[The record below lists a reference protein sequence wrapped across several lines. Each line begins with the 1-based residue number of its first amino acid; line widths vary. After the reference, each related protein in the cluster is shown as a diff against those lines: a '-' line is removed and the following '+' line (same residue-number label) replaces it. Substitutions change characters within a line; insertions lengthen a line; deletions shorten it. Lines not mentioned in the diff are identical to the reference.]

1 MKFKILGKS
10 KQFINI
16 LGNFVSFIILDHKK
30 FLLKIKNSY
39 KYLKRGDFQIIK
51 NKLIIFLAKDLDLKK
66 IDIKTYNIED
76 FKEKHFDFPLFKDPL
91 VSIIIPVYNKLGYT
105 FSCLNSL
112 MENIKDIPYEVI
124 IADDNSTDETKNI
137 ENYIKNIKI
146 IRNKKNLGFLK
157 NCNNASKFANGKY
170 ILLLNNDTN
179 IQPDYLKYLLELIES
194 DEKIGIVGS
203 KIIYPNGI
211 LQEAGGIIWKD
222 GSSASYGNGDEPE
235 KYRYNY
241 IKEVD
246 YVSGCSIMIKKKLW
260 DDIGGF
266 DERFAPSYYEDSD
279 LAFEARKHGYKVLY
293 QPKSIIVHF
302 ENISH
307 GNNAPHLLANKNT
320 FYKKWSKVLEK
331 GHFSKDKDF
340 FLARDRSFNKKT
352 ILCIDHSVPTP
363 DRDAGSKTIYQ
374 YLELFCELG
383 LNVKFMPDDFLYN
396 AIYTPKLENMGIE
409 TLCGKYYYNNFKK
422 WLKENAKYFGFVLLS
437 RPDIAAKYIDLIK
450 TYSKAM
456 VLYYGHDLH
465 YIREL
470 RRYETEKESTI
481 LKESEKWKKIEFNVF
496 NKADIIL
503 TPSINEKIII
513 DNNSSDKKTKVVPPF
528 FYDNFNLIN
537 KTFAE
542 RKNIIFI
549 GGFNHT
555 PNVDGILWFLR
566 EIFPLIIK
574 NRKDIKLVVAG
585 SNPPGSL
592 KNMDNG
598 HNIIIKGYVNDKELK
613 NLYGNARI
621 AIIPL
626 RYGAGVKGKT
636 VEAMYYGVPVV
647 STSFGIEG
655 MPDIQEIINPMDDAK
670 QFAAEVIKMYNDES
684 LLKLMGEKETA
695 YIKKHFFKETAKNI
709 FLDILDLNKP

>member
-1 MKFKILGKS
+1 MKFKILDKS
-10 KQFINI
+10 KQFIKI
-16 LGNFVSFIILDHKK
+16 LSSFISFIILNPKN

-51 NKLIIFLAKDLDLKK
+51 NKLIILLVKDLDFKK
-66 IDIKTYNIED
+66 IDIKTYNIKD
-76 FKEKHFDFPLFKDPL
+76 FREKYFDFPVFKDPS
-91 VSIIIPVYNKLGYT
+91 VSIIIPVYNKLSYT

-124 IADDNSTDETKNI
+124 VADDNSTDETKNI
-137 ENYIKNIKI
+137 ENYLKNIKI

-194 DEKIGIVGS
+194 DKKIGMVGS
-203 KIIYPNGI
+203 KIIYPNGV

-222 GSSASYGNGDEPE
+222 GSSTSCGNGDEPE
-235 KYRYNY
+235 KSQYNY
-241 IKEVD
+241 VKEVD

-279 LAFEARKHGYKVLY
+279 LAFETRKHGYKVLY
-293 QPKSIIVHF
+293 QPKSTIVHF

-307 GNNAPHLLANKNT
+307 GNNAPHLLANKNA
-320 FYKKWSKVLEK
+320 FYKKWNKILEK
-331 GHFSKDKDF
+331 EHFSKDKDF

-352 ILCIDHSVPTP
+352 ILIIDHRIPTP
-363 DRDAGSKTIYQ
+363 DQDAGSKTMYQ

-383 LNVKFMPDDFLYN
+383 LNVKFMPDDFRYD
-396 AIYTPKLENMGIE
+396 AIYAQKLENMGIE
-409 TLCGKYYYNNFKK
+409 TLYGKYYYNNFKK
-422 WLKENAKYFGFVLLS
+422 WIKENAKYFDFVLLS
-437 RPDIAAKYIDLIK
+437 RPDIAVKYMDFIK
-450 TYSKAM
+450 TCSKAK
-456 VLYYGHDLH
+456 VLYYGQDLH

-470 RRYETEKESTI
+470 RRYETEKDPVI
-481 LKESEKWKKIEFNVF
+481 LKESEKWKKIEFSVF
-496 NKADIIL
+496 NKADLIL
-503 TPSINEKIII
+503 TPSISEKIII
-513 DNNSSDKKTKVVPPF
+513 DNNSSGKKTKVVPPF
-528 FYDNFNLIN
+528 FYDNSNLAN
-537 KTFAE
+537 KDFAE
-542 RKNIIFI
+542 RKDILFV

-574 NRKDIKLVVAG
+574 NIKDVRLIIAG
-585 SNPPGSL
+585 SNPPDIL

-598 HNIIIKGYVNDKELK
+598 HNIIIKGYVDDKELK

-621 AIIPL
+621 AIISL

-636 VEAMYYGVPVV
+636 VEAMHYGVPVV

-655 MPDIQEIINPMDDAK
+655 MPDIQQIINPIDDAK
-670 QFAAEVIKMYNDES
+670 QFAAEVIRIYSNES
-684 LLKLMGEKETA
+684 LFKLMSEKETA
-695 YIKKHFFKETAKNI
+695 YIKKHFLKETAKNI